1 MPLFDFFDKSKTAK
15 FKFQKPAKGQQ
26 REAGGTLAKT
36 LKASLGTNV
45 TFADAVKCPPGEDL
59 NEWLAM
65 NTIELYNTMVLCF
78 GIVSEHCTAE
88 SCPEMSAGP
97 KATYFWQD
105 KGEKPVSLPAPQ
117 YVSNLVNW
125 ISQQL
130 DDEKIFPAVG
140 AFPKNFKDVL
150 KKILSRMFRVYA
162 HLYHSHWDK
171 IKALGADAHLNTCFK
186 HFYYFTAEFGMI
198 REEELQPMA
207 SVVTKL
213 KGKPQ

>member
-1 MPLFDFFDKSKTAK
+1 MA
-15 FKFQKPAKGQQ
+15 
-26 REAGGTLAKT
+26 
-36 LKASLGTNV
+36 ASLGTNV
-45 TFADAVKCPPGEDL
+45 TFAEAVKCPPGEDL

-97 KATYFWQD
+97 KATCFWAD
-105 KGEKPVSLPAPQ
+105 KNEKPVSLPAPE
-117 YVSNLVNW
+117 YVANLVNW
-125 ISQQL
+125 ISKQL

-140 AFPKNFKDVL
+140 SFPKNFNDVL

-171 IKALGADAHLNTCFK
+171 VKALGADAHLNTCFK
-186 HFYYFTAEFGMI
+186 HFYYFTAEFDMI
-198 REEELQPMA
+198 KEAELQPMA
-207 SVVTKL
+207 SVVSKL
-213 KGKPQ
+213 KGGKEAPPPAADDGDAATNDNDDDDDDK